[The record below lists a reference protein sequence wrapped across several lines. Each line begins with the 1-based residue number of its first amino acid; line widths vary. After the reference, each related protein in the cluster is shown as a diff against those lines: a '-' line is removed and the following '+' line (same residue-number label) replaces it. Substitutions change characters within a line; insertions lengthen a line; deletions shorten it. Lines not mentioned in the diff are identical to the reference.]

1 MISAGKQKFTVC
13 IVALIA
19 MKSTK
24 HWLRKKLFRRLR
36 TLRNTGNI
44 ARDREAKL
52 KEIENL
58 PDYVFRSMF
67 RMSKDAFTKLVQ
79 TLELKCPHLTVAE
92 RSRRFAECNV
102 KGKKGIPLSLKTK
115 VLAISLGTRNLR

>member
-1 MISAGKQKFTVC
+1 MGISVDDISRRTKIHG

-67 RMSKDAFTKLVQ
+67 R
-79 TLELKCPHLTVAE
+79 
-92 RSRRFAECNV
+92 
-102 KGKKGIPLSLKTK
+102 
-115 VLAISLGTRNLR
+115 